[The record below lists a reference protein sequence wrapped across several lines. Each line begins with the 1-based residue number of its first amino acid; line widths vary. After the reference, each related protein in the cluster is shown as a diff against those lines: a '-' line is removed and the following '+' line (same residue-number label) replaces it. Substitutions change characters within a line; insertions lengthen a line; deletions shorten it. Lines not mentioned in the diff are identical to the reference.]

1 MAKKKTDYQEP
12 EASRFKKDKG
22 SLLGIP
28 LSENPEQ
35 RELAKYLRDPNYPIV
50 YCFGDAGTGKTL
62 IATAAG
68 IEQKKVYKAYDKVLY
83 VREPLE
89 VGASLGFL
97 PGTVDEKYGAYM
109 GGLYDNI
116 RVIASYSGYNENN
129 LRESV
134 ECVPPQYMRG
144 RSLESTYV
152 IVDEAQNLN
161 LLSIRTLLT
170 RMGRGGK
177 IVLLGSENQVDIK
190 NWKGGETDFGKS
202 YKILSKFGFVARVD
216 LVKSERSDYCALIDG
231 AFGDYLKGK
240 AGRG

>member
-1 MAKKKTDYQEP
+1 MPGKDVGTAGRGVETGRTVPGGTVEIVI
-12 EASRFKKDKG
+12 AHAADKG
-22 SLLGIP
+22 YVVAGGAQTGI
-28 LSENPEQ
+28 
-35 RELAKYLRDPNYPIV
+35 V
-50 YCFGDAGTGKTL
+50 GL
-62 IATAAG
+62 IEAVTARKAHDVTAVG

-190 NWKGGETDFGKS
+190 KWKGGETDFGKS
-202 YKILSKFGFVARVD
+202 YGILSKFGFVARVD

-231 AFGDYLKGK
+231 AFGDYLS
-240 AGRG
+240 GR

>member
-1 MAKKKTDYQEP
+1 MGKKKEESYQEP
-12 EASRFKKDKG
+12 SAAKFKKDKG

-28 LSENPEQ
+28 LSGNPEQ
-35 RELAKYLRDPNYPIV
+35 KELAKYLRDPNYPVV
-50 YCFGDAGTGKTL
+50 YCFGNAGTGKTL
-62 IATAAG
+62 IATAVG
-68 IEQKKVYKAYDKVLY
+68 IEQKKVYRQYSKVLY

-109 GGLYDNI
+109 GGLYDNL

-190 NWKGGETDFGKS
+190 NWKGGETDFRKS
-202 YKILSKFGFVARVD
+202 YGILSKFPFVAKVD
-216 LVKSERSDYCALIDG
+216 LAKSERSDWCALVDE
-231 AFGDYLKGK
+231 AFGDYLS
-240 AGRG
+240 GR